1 MLLFIALIPLLGA
14 LLPLWAGGRR
24 GRDVSVWTTAAVTA
38 ASLALLLWLSPV
50 VFDGVVLQANWPWL
64 PQLGLN
70 FTFRLDGLAL
80 LFGLLITGIGLLV
93 ILYAR
98 YYLAERDDLG
108 RFYALLLLF
117 MGAMLGMVLADNLL
131 LLLLFWELTS
141 LSSFL
146 LIGYWHSRADARQG
160 ARMALT
166 VTAAGG
172 LALLAGFLL
181 LGHIAGSFELSTVL
195 AAGETVKNHPGYPV
209 MLMLILLGAFTKSAQ
224 FPFHF
229 WLPHAMAAPTPVSA
243 YLHSATMVKAGVF
256 LLARLFPVLAD
267 TDLWFYLVGG
277 TGLITLLFAAYAALF
292 QHDLKGLLAYSTISH
307 LGLIT
312 LLLGLSTPLAVVA
325 GVFHIINHA
334 VFKASLFMAAGIID
348 HETGCR
354 DMRKLNGL
362 FKYIPWTATLA
373 MTAAAA
379 MAGVP
384 LLNGFLSKEMFFAQ
398 TVYQAAAGGE
408 VHWLLPLLATV
419 AGIFSV
425 AYSARCIHDVLF
437 NGEPINGPRLPHEPP
452 PYLRAP
458 VEVLVAICLL
468 VGIAPAYT
476 VGPLL
481 AIAATSVV
489 GGPLP
494 PYSLAIWHG
503 FNLPLL
509 MSSLALIGGALMYWQ
524 RRRLFRL
531 GDRYP
536 PPDGKA
542 LFERGLNLGIA
553 ATRRLTEGLENG
565 SLQRYLALLIGVA
578 LVAGVAGAWQGGE
591 LTGDQPLP
599 PVDLLSLLAALL
611 LVLTT
616 GLTMLW
622 HRQRLTAIILL
633 GGVGLIVVLAF
644 IRFSSP
650 DLALTQ
656 LTVEVVTTVL
666 LLLALRYLPS
676 DALPESM
683 PSRRLRDAGLAILA
697 GIGVAAL
704 TWGGLT
710 RPLQPELAEYFLA
723 TSLPGGGGANV
734 VNVILVDF
742 RGFDTL
748 GEATVLVIA
757 ALGIT
762 ALLTGGFPLPIRS
775 SPRVVSI
782 EERWPL
788 LLRMG
793 ARPLL
798 ALTLLLAAYIFLRGH
813 HLPGGGFIAG
823 LMTALA
829 LATQYLAGDFRW
841 TTAQLNLD
849 YQRLMGG
856 GLALIGFTGLVSALF
871 GYPFLTSA
879 FTHAHLPIFGD
890 FEIASAMAFDLGVY
904 LVVVGAVMRILLE
917 LGQANAEENGWKP

>member
-1 MLLFIALIPLLGA
+1 M
-14 LLPLWAGGRR
+14 
-24 GRDVSVWTTAAVTA
+24 
-38 ASLALLLWLSPV
+38 
-50 VFDGVVLQANWPWL
+50 
-64 PQLGLN
+64 
-70 FTFRLDGLAL
+70 
-80 LFGLLITGIGLLV
+80 
-93 ILYAR
+93 
-98 YYLAERDDLG
+98 
-108 RFYALLLLF
+108 
-117 MGAMLGMVLADNLL
+117 
-131 LLLLFWELTS
+131 
-141 LSSFL
+141 
-146 LIGYWHSRADARQG
+146 
-160 ARMALT
+160 
-166 VTAAGG
+166 
-172 LALLAGFLL
+172 
-181 LGHIAGSFELSTVL
+181 
-195 AAGETVKNHPGYPV
+195 
-209 MLMLILLGAFTKSAQ
+209 
-224 FPFHF
+224 
-229 WLPHAMAAPTPVSA
+229 
-243 YLHSATMVKAGVF
+243 
-256 LLARLFPVLAD
+256 
-267 TDLWFYLVGG
+267 
-277 TGLITLLFAAYAALF
+277 
-292 QHDLKGLLAYSTISH
+292 
-307 LGLIT
+307 
-312 LLLGLSTPLAVVA
+312 
-325 GVFHIINHA
+325 
-334 VFKASLFMAAGIID
+334 
-348 HETGCR
+348 
-354 DMRKLNGL
+354 
-362 FKYIPWTATLA
+362 
-373 MTAAAA
+373 
-379 MAGVP
+379 
-384 LLNGFLSKEMFFAQ
+384 
-398 TVYQAAAGGE
+398 
-408 VHWLLPLLATV
+408 
-419 AGIFSV
+419 
-425 AYSARCIHDVLF
+425 
-437 NGEPINGPRLPHEPP
+437 
-452 PYLRAP
+452 
-458 VEVLVAICLL
+458 
-468 VGIAPAYT
+468 
-476 VGPLL
+476 
-481 AIAATSVV
+481 
-489 GGPLP
+489 
-494 PYSLAIWHG
+494 
-503 FNLPLL
+503 
-509 MSSLALIGGALMYWQ
+509 
-524 RRRLFRL
+524 
-531 GDRYP
+531 
-536 PPDGKA
+536 
-542 LFERGLNLGIA
+542 
-553 ATRRLTEGLENG
+553 
-565 SLQRYLALLIGVA
+565 ALLIGVA